1 MIEPVEARRLDRGD
15 GTMLAY
21 RRRDGAVP
29 TFVFLPGYASDMD
42 GAKAQAL
49 DQFAA
54 ERGIGMLRFDYAGTG
69 LSEGKFKDGT
79 IENWLGDAL
88 AVIDA
93 QSGGP
98 LILIGS
104 SMGGWIA
111 LHVALARPDRV
122 KGILTIA
129 AAPDFTEWG
138 YTEVEKA
145 EIVEKGEL
153 VQPNLSGGD
162 PWVTPRAFWE
172 SGQRLRV
179 LDGPIAIDCPVRLVQ
194 GDSDVEV
201 PVEIASRLL
210 GALRSAD
217 VQLTIVKG
225 GGHRLSEPREI
236 ALILRTAAGLLETP

>member
-98 LILIGS
+98 LVLIGS

-162 PWVTPRAFWE
+162 RWVTPRAFWE